1 MNAVERQLV
10 EHYRDVR
17 SRTRPVSRP
26 INHIKLIASD
36 TAAAQDSAPDHEES
50 AVDDGGVVIVGVTYV
65 PFVMNGVDPAPER
78 WSVKFAAEV
87 AGTEWPADRKILVAD
102 IVEFVSRFTGI
113 SAVDLKST
121 RRNKPIALTRH
132 CVSALA
138 RELTSQSYPEIG
150 RRLGNRD
157 HTTILHSV
165 RVVSKLE
172 ADGDPAVSGIMSF
185 ARRYFC
191 GGCE

>member
-36 TAAAQDSAPDHEES
+36 AAAAQNSESDHEES
-50 AVDDGGVVIVGVTYV
+50 VVDDGGVVIEAVTYV
-65 PFVMNGVDPAPER
+65 PLITSGIELAPVK
-78 WSVKFAAEV
+78 WSTKFAAEV
-87 AGTEWPADRKILVAD
+87 TGVEWPADRKILVAD
-102 IVEFVSRFTGI
+102 IVKFVSRFTGI
-113 SAVDLKST
+113 SAADLKST
-121 RRNKPIALTRH
+121 RRNKPIASARH

-150 RRLGNRD
+150 RCLGNRD

-172 ADGDPAVSGIMSF
+172 ADGDPIVSGIMSC

-191 GGCE
+191 EGCE